1 MISDKENNLKKLLK
15 ACKKNDRK
23 AQKALYENYFGL
35 MMNIAM
41 RYTKNWEEAKEVLNT
56 AFLKIFTKIDD
67 FKGNGSFEGW
77 MKRIVI
83 NTALDRIR
91 SNKQIFQPI
100 ETVNNYEQNNYV
112 ENDAVGDIDA
122 QEIIDLIQ
130 ELSPMSRAVFNMY
143 AIEGYKHKEIA
154 EILEIKE
161 GTSFWHLQNARK
173 ILIEKLA
180 KIEVKKAVNH

>member
-1 MISDKENNLKKLLK
+1 MISVKENKLKKLLK

-35 MMNIAM
+35 MMNISM
-41 RYTKNWEEAKEVLNT
+41 RYTKNWEEAKEVLNI

-67 FKGNGSFEGW
+67 FMGQGSFEGW

-83 NTALDRIR
+83 NTALDKIR

-100 ETVNNYEQNNYV
+100 ETLNNYDQHNYV
-112 ENDAVGDIDA
+112 ENEAISNIET
-122 QEIIDLIQ
+122 QKIIDLIQ
-130 ELSPMSRAVFNMY
+130 ELPPMSRAVFNMY

-154 EILEIKE
+154 AILEIKE

-180 KIEVKKAVNH
+180 NAEVRKAVNH